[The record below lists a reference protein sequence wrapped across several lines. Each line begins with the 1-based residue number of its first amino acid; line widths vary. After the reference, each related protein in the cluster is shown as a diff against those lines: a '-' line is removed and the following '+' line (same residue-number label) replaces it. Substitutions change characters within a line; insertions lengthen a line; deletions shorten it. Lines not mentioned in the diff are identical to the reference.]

1 MFEEELLP
9 DHSLL
14 WDLGNVILTPHN
26 SFAGEGYAVR
36 LSQIIMSNLEKIHE
50 NFGCITEK

>member
-1 MFEEELLP
+1 MFEEEPLP
-9 DHSLL
+9 SHSSL
-14 WDLGNVILTPHN
+14 WDLENVILISCN